1 MKATELL
8 RDKGELSH
16 KLRTINDIVRH
27 IGTREDKTAN
37 YSILLGAGASVT
49 SGISSAVDLIDT
61 WLVELY
67 ERFNSLTES
76 DANVARLYFEKEHAS
91 WYNPANPYS
100 SLFEK
105 KYDLPSQRRRFVESQ
120 VDKKL
125 PSIGY
130 AYLTSL
136 VDDAYFN
143 SIFTTNFDDLIN
155 EAFYQFSSQRPI
167 LCAHDSSIHSV
178 SITSKRPKII

>member
-61 WLVELY
+61 WLIELY
-67 ERFNSLTES
+67 ERFNSSIEQ
-76 DANVARLYFEKEHAS
+76 DANKARIYFEKEHAS

-105 KYDLPSQRRRFVESQ
+105 NMTSHLNAADSLRV
-120 VDKKL
+120 KL
-125 PSIGY
+125 IKN
-130 AYLTSL
+130 YLRLDMLT
-136 VDDAYFN
+136 
-143 SIFTTNFDDLIN
+143 
-155 EAFYQFSSQRPI
+155 
-167 LCAHDSSIHSV
+167 
-178 SITSKRPKII
+178 